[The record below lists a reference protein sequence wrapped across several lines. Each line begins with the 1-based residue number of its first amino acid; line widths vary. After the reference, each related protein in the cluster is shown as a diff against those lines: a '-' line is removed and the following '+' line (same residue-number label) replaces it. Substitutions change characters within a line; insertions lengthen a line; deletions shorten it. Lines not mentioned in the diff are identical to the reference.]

1 MTRLLTIAGHD
12 PVHGAGITADL
23 ATWAAMGLDGCS
35 VVTAL
40 TVQNSQGLEQV
51 VPVDAQVVRDALQ
64 AVLRDGEPAA
74 IKVGM
79 LGSVE
84 VAREVDEFVAMRRC
98 PVVVDPVLSG
108 SNGRRAYNANSACW
122 LTALWALMK
131 RADVITPN
139 LPEAAVLL
147 GMDEAQLT
155 SRLPELR
162 ALSRGAVVLKGG
174 HSTGPVSADWVFD
187 GERCAVLAGPRWP
200 AAAHGSGCVFS
211 SVVAGM
217 LAQGRDVFEASC
229 EARLRVVAGIAQ
241 ARAHGP
247 GRPNTHAAAPLS
259 SEYLPRFHWSHIGGM
274 VPPASLAFA
283 PLAHPLGFYAVLPD
297 ADWIERALAWGVRTL
312 QLRIKQGSMSAAELR
327 AQMRAAVCAASEVPG
342 AQLFINDHWREAIEL
357 GAYGVHLGQED
368 IDSANAAALQ
378 GAGLRLGLSSHTPL
392 EMSRAHALRPSYVAL
407 GPVYPTTLKTMRYGP
422 LGLHRLR
429 DWAARY
435 QPAYPVVAIGG
446 ISLARAPQVLACGVD
461 SVAVVSALTQAADPQ
476 AAATQFMRLM
486 PLGPAVNGA
495 DFTAHAATEGC
506 P

>member
-1 MTRLLTIAGHD
+1 MTRLLSIAGHD

-23 ATWAAMGLDGCS
+23 ATWGAMGLDGCS

-84 VAREVDEFVAMRRC
+84 VAREVSEFVAARRC

-108 SNGRRAYNANSACW
+108 SNGRRAYHANSACW
-122 LTALWALMK
+122 LTALWALMR

-147 GMDEAQLT
+147 GVDEAQVGA
-155 SRLPELR
+155 RLPQLH

-174 HSTGPVSADWVFD
+174 HATGPSSADWVFD
-187 GERCAVLAGPRWP
+187 GERCAVLMGERWP
-200 AAAHGSGCVFS
+200 GSAHGTGCVFS
-211 SVVAGM
+211 SALAGM
-217 LAQGRDVFEASC
+217 LAQGWSVFEAAC
-229 EARLRVVAGIAQ
+229 EAKLRVAAGIVQ

-247 GRPNTHAAAPLS
+247 GRPNTRTAAPMT
-259 SEYLPRFHWSHIGGM
+259 SEHLPRFHWSRVGGM
-274 VPPASLAFA
+274 LPPASLAFA

-297 ADWIERALAWGVRTL
+297 ADWIERALSWGVRTL
-312 QLRIKQGSMSAAELR
+312 QLRIKHGSMAAPELR
-327 AQMRAAVCAASEVPG
+327 AQLRAAVQAAASVPG
-342 AQLFINDHWREAIEL
+342 AQLFINDHWRDAIEL

-407 GPVYPTTLKTMRYGP
+407 GPVYPTTLKPMRYSP
-422 LGLHRLR
+422 LGLARLR
-429 DWAARY
+429 DWAARC

-461 SVAVVSALTQAADPQ
+461 SVAVVSALTQAADPR
-476 AAATQFMRLM
+476 AAAGQFMRLM
-486 PLGPAVNGA
+486 PLGPADIGA
-495 DFTAHAATEGC
+495 ASGERAQSVVC